1 MTAARRRRPSPARR
15 RAAAPERSSISYR
28 QSRATIVLLIFI
40 VFFAFLW
47 LFNGGLTAQFVMR
60 LTGADASVGW
70 STHLLISVIEIA
82 PAILAPYTAKIER
95 RYLVV
100 LWALSLPFGIFDVL
114 SSAIGVTPY
123 FTWTGAVGLVAHL
136 QNVALAEAIGFLPE
150 PMLLVLVVALVSV
163 LRGK

>member
-1 MTAARRRRPSPARR
+1 MATRRRPSPVRR
-15 RAAAPERSSISYR
+15 RAAGPARSAVSYR
-28 QSRATIVLLIFI
+28 QSRAAVVLLIFI

-70 STHLLISVIEIA
+70 STHILISVVEIS
-82 PAILAPYTAKIER
+82 PAILAPYMASIPR
-95 RYLVV
+95 RLTFW
-100 LWALSLPFGIFDVL
+100 LWLLSLPFGIFDVL
-114 SSAIGVTPY
+114 SSAVGVAPY
-123 FTWTGAVGLVAHL
+123 FVWTGAAGIWAHV
-136 QNVALAEAIGFLPE
+136 QNVALAECIGFLPE